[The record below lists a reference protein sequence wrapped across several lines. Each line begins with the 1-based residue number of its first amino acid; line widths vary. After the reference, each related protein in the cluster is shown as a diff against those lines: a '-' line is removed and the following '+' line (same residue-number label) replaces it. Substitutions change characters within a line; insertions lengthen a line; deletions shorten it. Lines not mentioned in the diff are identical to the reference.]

1 MLPRVYQEFERI
13 CARRGVRGAVLEVG
27 AIPSDRSLLCMQ
39 ALSGATEKIGINL
52 DGPCEY
58 KDFRILRGD
67 ANCMDCFEDS
77 RFDAVL
83 CNAVLEHD
91 MQFWKAIAEMK
102 RVTKAGGLI
111 VIGAPAYGRRLPE
124 GRARLPRAAR
134 GISLVRK
141 AFSQGLLFCLSRGTL
156 TVRVHNAPGD
166 YYRFSA
172 QTFREVFFE
181 GMHSVQVCSV
191 MMPPIL
197 IGSGL
202 KP

>member
-1 MLPRVYQEFERI
+1 VLPRVYEEFERI
-13 CARRGVRGAVLEVG
+13 CTQRGVQGAVLEVG
-27 AIPSDRSLLCMQ
+27 AIPSDQSLLCMQ
-39 ALSGATEKIGINL
+39 ALSGATERIGINL
-52 DGPCEY
+52 DGPHEY
-58 KDFRILRGD
+58 RGFRILKGN
-67 ANCMDCFEDS
+67 ANCMDCFVDN

-91 MQFWKAIAEMK
+91 KHFWKAIAEMK
-102 RVTKAGGLI
+102 RVTRPGGLI
-111 VIGAPAYGRRLPE
+111 AIGAPAYGRLLPE
-124 GRARLPRAAR
+124 RDGRPRR
-134 GISLVRK
+134 VSRRHPIVRR
-141 AFSQGLLFCLSRGTL
+141 AFSHGLLFCLSRGTL

-172 QTFREVFFE
+172 QAFREVFFD
-181 GMHSVQVCSV
+181 GMHSVQVRSL